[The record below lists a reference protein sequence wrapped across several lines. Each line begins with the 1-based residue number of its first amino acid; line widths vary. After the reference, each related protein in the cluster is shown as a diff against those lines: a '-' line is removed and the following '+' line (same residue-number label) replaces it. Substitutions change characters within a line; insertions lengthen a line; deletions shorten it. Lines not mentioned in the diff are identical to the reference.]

1 MPEWLV
7 SGMDAKLQS
16 LRSYVSQW
24 SSPWL
29 CKMAGPKGHLHQQW
43 LEGGREG
50 SAVSAQDKGAMS
62 NSRDGDVSRIDS
74 NR

>member
-1 MPEWLV
+1 
-7 SGMDAKLQS
+7 
-16 LRSYVSQW
+16 
-24 SSPWL
+24 
-29 CKMAGPKGHLHQQW
+29 MAGPKGHLHQQW